1 MTRLTIQCSAFLIYS
16 SVSQTQTF
24 SSVRSKTPLIYSHRP
39 ILHQQ
44 QVYQF
49 ECRESC

>member
-1 MTRLTIQCSAFLIYS
+1 MTLLIIYGSAVLISS

-24 SSVRSKTPLIYSHRP
+24 SSARSKTPLIYSHRP